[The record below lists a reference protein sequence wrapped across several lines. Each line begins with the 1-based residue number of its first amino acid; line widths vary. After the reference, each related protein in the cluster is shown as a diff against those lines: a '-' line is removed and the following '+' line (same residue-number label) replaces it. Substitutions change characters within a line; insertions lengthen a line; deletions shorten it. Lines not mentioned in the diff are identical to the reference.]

1 MEPSRRRFPPTAGCY
16 CCPFKRWV
24 RSKCTLNCCGQ
35 RGTTW
40 EAPAL
45 VELQDKCQRLESNL
59 QEFVSV
65 REQTRGTISLV
76 FEAASAN
83 LQMIN
88 EQMLSF
94 YLAKVFMISKEKFRF
109 LER

>member
-1 MEPSRRRFPPTAGCY
+1 MGEMDPATSP
-16 CCPFKRWV
+16 
-24 RSKCTLNCCGQ
+24 
-35 RGTTW
+35 
-40 EAPAL
+40 PAL

-76 FEAASAN
+76 FEAAPAH